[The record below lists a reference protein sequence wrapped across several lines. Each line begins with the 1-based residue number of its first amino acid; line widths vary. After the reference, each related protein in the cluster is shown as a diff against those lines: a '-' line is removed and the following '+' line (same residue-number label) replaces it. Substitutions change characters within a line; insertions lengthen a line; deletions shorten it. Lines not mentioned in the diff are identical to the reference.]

1 MSSRILLI
9 AVVLA
14 PLAAE
19 AQSYRCVGKDGKRYY
34 GQVVP
39 QECFGRPIE
48 QLNAQG
54 MVVGRIDPEGSEKEK
69 QAKEAAEAKKREE
82 DSSQRETARRNRAL
96 LATYNSEKDIDEARG
111 RALAENAKAVKDVE
125 SRIADI
131 RKQQAAYEK
140 ELAFYKGK
148 SEAPARLQDDIKLAE
163 TDLKAQQQL
172 LESKKREIT
181 AINAKYDEDKR
192 RYAELTKR
200 R

>member
-14 PLAAE
+14 PLAAD
-19 AQSYRCVGKDGKRYY
+19 AQSYRCAGKDGKRYY

-39 QECFGRPIE
+39 EECFGRPIE

-82 DSSQRETARRNRAL
+82 ETTQREKSRRNRAL
-96 LATYNSEKDIDEARG
+96 LATYNSEKDIDEARL
-111 RALAENAKAVKDVE
+111 RALAENAKAIKDVE
-125 SRIADI
+125 TRIADL
-131 RKQQAAYEK
+131 RKQQAAFEK
-140 ELAFYKGK
+140 ELDSHKGK
-148 SEAPARLQDDIKLAE
+148 SPPARLQDDIKLAE
-163 TDLKAQQQL
+163 ADLKAQQQL
-172 LESKKREIT
+172 LETKKREVNS
-181 AINAKYDEDKR
+181 INAKYDEDKK
-192 RYAELTKR
+192 RYAELSKR